1 MRLRLLVQP
10 NPTGFLTCHV
20 LDTARGC
27 PAAGMHVSLSK
38 LDETTGQMGLLKR
51 FVTNADGRLDGG
63 PALKGDDFVHGTYEW
78 VFAVGE
84 YFASNA
90 VFTSGTQFLADV
102 PLRFGID
109 DPEAHYHVP
118 LLCSPWSYS
127 TYRGS

>member
-1 MRLRLLVQP
+1 M
-10 NPTGFLTCHV
+10 

-27 PAAGMHVSLSK
+27 PAAGMAITLCRRNEESGSM
-38 LDETTGQMGLLKR
+38 EQIAE
-51 FVTNADGRLDGG
+51 FVTNSDGRLNG
-63 PALKGDDFVHGTYEW
+63 PALKGPDFIVGTYEW
-78 VFAVGE
+78 VFSVGD

-90 VFTSGTQFLADV
+90 VPTSGTQFLGDV

>member
-1 MRLRLLVQP
+1 MLSQ
-10 NPTGFLTCHV
+10 V

-27 PAAGMHVSLSK
+27 PAAGMRISLSR
-38 LDETTGQMGLLKR
+38 LNDESGTMEFIAN
-51 FVTNADGRLDGG
+51 FVTNSDGRLNG
-63 PALKGDDFVHGTYEW
+63 PALKGADFTVGIYEW
-78 VFAVGE
+78 VFSVGD

-90 VFTSGTQFLADV
+90 VPIAGTHFLGDV